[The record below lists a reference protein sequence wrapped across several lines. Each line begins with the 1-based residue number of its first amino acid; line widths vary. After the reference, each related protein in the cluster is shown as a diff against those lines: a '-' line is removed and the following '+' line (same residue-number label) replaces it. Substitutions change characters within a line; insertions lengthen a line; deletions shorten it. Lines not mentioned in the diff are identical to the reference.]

1 MQSIKNILVLL
12 IGIVGFTPGNA
23 QNGNAF
29 KVPPYQ
35 KVVLKNGLT
44 VYLMEQHE
52 VPMITISAVL
62 PAGAVYDGD
71 QSGLATLTALALKH
85 GSANM
90 SKKQIDE
97 ALDFVG
103 ANISTYAS
111 KEYSGISAKFAS
123 KDKDA
128 VLNILKEV
136 MLNPSFDTTEFNKEK
151 KRQLVSLEQA
161 KESPGRVIGN
171 YFDMLYYGD
180 NVYANTTAGH
190 TTTVAML
197 TANNAKQFY
206 KTHYIPNGAAIAV
219 AGDFNTASMKA
230 QLTTLFNSWAK
241 GTATPIS
248 ASAISQPSAANVLL
262 VNKDDA
268 TETTFYIGGPGIQY
282 NNPDKV
288 AINLV
293 NTFFGGRFTSWLN
306 DELRVNTGLTYG
318 ARSNFVPLKNAGTFR
333 ISTFTANK
341 NTETAIDKA
350 VEVLNNLHTNGVD
363 ATTLT
368 SAKNYE
374 KGQFPP
380 DYETSGQLANLLT
393 EMFWY
398 GFNES
403 YINNFEKNIDG
414 LSIETANQVIKKYF
428 PKENLQ
434 FVLIGKA
441 SEIRKIAEKYGKVKE
456 IQLKDDTLKL

>member
-1 MQSIKNILVLL
+1 MQSYKYIVVLL
-12 IGIVGFTPGNA
+12 LGFASFTQGSAQKGNT
-23 QNGNAF
+23 F
-29 KVPPYQ
+29 KLPAYE

-52 VPMITISAVL
+52 VPMINVSAIL
-62 PAGAVYDGD
+62 PAGAVYDGE
-71 QSGLATLTALALKH
+71 QSGLASLTALALKH

-90 SKKQIDE
+90 SKSQMDE

-103 ANISTYAS
+103 ATLNTFAA
-111 KEYSGISAKFAS
+111 KEYAGINAKFAT

-128 VLNILKEV
+128 VLNIVKEV

-151 KRQLVSLEQA
+151 RRQLVNLEQA

-171 YFDMLYYGD
+171 YFDLLYYGN
-180 NVYANTTAGH
+180 NVYANPTSGHVTTM
-190 TTTVAML
+190 TTL
-197 TANNAKQFY
+197 TALDAKKFY
-206 KTHYIPNGAAIAV
+206 SSHYIPNGSAIAV
-219 AGDFNTASMKA
+219 VGDFNSATMKA
-230 QLTTLFNSWAK
+230 QLSKLFNLWTK
-241 GTATPIS
+241 GSVTPINNTV
-248 ASAISQPSAANVLL
+248 INQPATANVLL

-268 TETTFYIGGPGIQY
+268 TETTFYIGGPGTQY

-350 VEVLNNLHTNGVD
+350 MEVLNTLHTKGVD
-363 ATTLT
+363 ANTLT

-380 DYETSGQLANLLT
+380 DYETSGQLASLLT

-428 PKENLQ
+428 PRQNLQ

-456 IQLKDDTLKL
+456 IQLKDDVMKL